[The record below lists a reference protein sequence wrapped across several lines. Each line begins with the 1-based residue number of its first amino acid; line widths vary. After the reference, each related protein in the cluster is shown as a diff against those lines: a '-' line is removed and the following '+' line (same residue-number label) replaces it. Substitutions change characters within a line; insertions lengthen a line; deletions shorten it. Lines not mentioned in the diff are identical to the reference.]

1 MARIAREIPE
11 LAGKLSAPRVTYV
24 RSLRKTYI
32 TFESTVLAGE
42 KQFLQMEK
50 LLKELFP
57 GRPLAVRIISPGL
70 RNSFLEDPME
80 YRQVLDD
87 FLRRNYPAAR
97 GWVGQIGWQIEK
109 NQLSGNNLPAGEEEA
124 LLRGESV
131 LHAEGILLHGVL
143 KKLSPNPNLINYL
156 PVWYPHHGQIVW
168 RVHHDEKRVSWRNR
182 VRHYNGA
189 RSL

>member
-1 MARIAREIPE
+1 MSYEELMARVAREIPE

-70 RNSFLEDPME
+70 RAGFLEDPME

-87 FLRRNYPAAR
+87 FLRRNYPMAQ
-97 GWVGQIGWQIEK
+97 GWIGKITWRIEK
-109 NQLSGNNLPAGEEEA
+109 NQLTDAAGSAGNG
-124 LLRGESV
+124 GYD
-131 LHAEGILLHGVL
+131 LLHGHL
-143 KKLSPNPNLINYL
+143 GFCFHIISPYLNHILYQACLLLS
-156 PVWYPHHGQIVW
+156 
-168 RVHHDEKRVSWRNR
+168 E
-182 VRHYNGA
+182 
-189 RSL
+189 